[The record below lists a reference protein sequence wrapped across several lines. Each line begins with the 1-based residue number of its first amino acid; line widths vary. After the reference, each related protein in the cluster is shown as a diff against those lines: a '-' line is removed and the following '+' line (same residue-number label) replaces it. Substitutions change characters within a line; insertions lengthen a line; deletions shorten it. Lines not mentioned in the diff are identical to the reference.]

1 MLNYTRAGLK
11 DTVRSDGVI
20 VPKSNVLDKIIFS
33 MYGGGQE
40 TGEYLQPSVQHCGC
54 SVMVWGSISTS
65 GVGDPEQNKRQPAS
79 NKEL

>member
-11 DTVRSDGVI
+11 DTVRSDGVM

-40 TGEYLQPSVQHCGC
+40 TGEYLQPSTLWLFCH
-54 SVMVWGSISTS
+54 
-65 GVGDPEQNKRQPAS
+65 GDQFQPVVLEIPL
-79 NKEL
+79 NLMEI